1 LSILHGVD
9 NDASLN
15 LGPTRVNVEMRDSR
29 AALRTQED
37 RGTQALRGAY
47 WTMSNGAA

>member
-1 LSILHGVD
+1 
-9 NDASLN
+9 
-15 LGPTRVNVEMRDSR
+15 MRESC

-37 RGTQALRGAY
+37 GGTQALRGAY